1 MDQFMIALKKEKAP
15 RGHFVNMTHVTDLQ
29 FKDIL
34 KGETIIEYPI
44 FYVWLK
50 TDETPKDILVME
62 DKKQLIAVLSETCA
76 DKSDNEMDIK
86 PEIDTES
93 IKVEETATEN
103 IKVEESPLKADDE
116 KSIS

>member
-50 TDETPKDILVME
+50 TDETPKDILVIE
-62 DKKQLIAVLSETCA
+62 DKKQLIAVLSETLV
-76 DKSDNEMDIK
+76 DNEMDIK
-86 PEIDTES
+86 PEIDTQE
-93 IKVEETATEN
+93 IKVEETATED